1 VLLSEPSGR
10 CHRSLTEVHLA
21 DLGDAGDV
29 VRYLVGFWAFLFS
42 PKYRT
47 GALHRWHHA
56 SPGTRSLMVIEGLI
70 ATIVGVGIPLLV
82 AWIFSQEFLAG

>member
-1 VLLSEPSGR
+1 M
-10 CHRSLTEVHLA
+10 EVHLA

-47 GALHRWHHA
+47 SALHRWRHA
-56 SPGTRSLMVIEGLI
+56 GAGTRSLMVIEGLI
-70 ATIVGVGIPLLV
+70 ATIVGMGLPLLI
-82 AWIFSQEFLAG
+82 AWLFSRGFPPG